1 MGRQQKE
8 KNRILKRI
16 MNINL
21 RYEGMAFRQAIRW
34 MEADRDREIALI
46 RKQRG
51 VMMRILD
58 SNTRLMGMGWN
69 KLLEGAKAR
78 KGMLQNKLR
87 FVIKA
92 LTDQDAH
99 SVLSAY
105 NQLKQRCLMLMGV
118 GMGDAQMK
126 KVSLIKRM
134 MNKGHNLQIMAI
146 NSIKQ
151 FLHHSKDD
159 EEKAKCELERQEK
172 ERSRI
177 LRRIMNTNLR
187 FEGMAFRQAF
197 QFMEADR
204 EREIV
209 RVTKQRG
216 VMMRILDSNT
226 RLISAGW
233 NKLLEEAK
241 ARKSMLKNKLR
252 YVLKSLTDKDSAMT
266 LAAYNELKQ
275 RRLMLMGVGMGD
287 AEMKKIN
294 LIKRITNK
302 SRNLQA
308 MGVNALKN
316 FLAWA
321 RDHEEKLRQE
331 TERQQKE
338 KIRILKRIMNINLR
352 FEGMAFR
359 QAIRWM
365 EADRDREIAL
375 IRKQRG
381 VMMRILD
388 SNTRL
393 MGMGWNKLLEG
404 AKARKGMLQNKLRFV
419 IKALTDQDAHSVLS
433 AYNQLK
439 QRCLMLMGVG
449 MGDAQMKKVSLI
461 KRMMNKGHNLQI
473 MALNSIKQF

>member
-21 RYEGMAFRQAIRW
+21 RYEGMAFRQAFIW

-58 SNTRLMGMGWN
+58 SNTRLMGMGYN

-78 KGMLQNKLR
+78 KGMLENKLK

-92 LTDQDAH
+92 LTDKDAQV
-99 SVLSAY
+99 VLAAY
-105 NQLKQRCLMLMGV
+105 NELKQRYLMLCGI
-118 GMGDAQMK
+118 GMGDAEMK

-151 FLHHSKDD
+151 FLYLGRDD
-159 EEKAKCELERQEK
+159 EEKARCEFERQEREK
-172 ERSRI
+172 DRI
-177 LRRIMNTNLR
+177 LKRIMNTNLR

-197 QFMEADR
+197 QFMESDR
-204 EREIV
+204 GREIV
-209 RVTKQRG
+209 CVTKQRG

-294 LIKRITNK
+294 LIKRMTNK

-359 QAIRWM
+359 Q
-365 EADRDREIAL
+365 E
-375 IRKQRG
+375 
-381 VMMRILD
+381 
-388 SNTRL
+388 
-393 MGMGWNKLLEG
+393 
-404 AKARKGMLQNKLRFV
+404 
-419 IKALTDQDAHSVLS
+419 VL
-433 AYNQLK
+433 
-439 QRCLMLMGVG
+439 
-449 MGDAQMKKVSLI
+449 
-461 KRMMNKGHNLQI
+461 
-473 MALNSIKQF
+473 

>member
-99 SVLSAY
+99 SILSAY

-172 ERSRI
+172 EKDRI

-197 QFMEADR
+197 QFMESDR

-266 LAAYNELKQ
+266 LAAYNDLKQ

-287 AEMKKIN
+287 ASLKKVN
-294 LIKRITNK
+294 LIKRIANK
-302 SRNLQA
+302 SQNLQV
-308 MGVNALKN
+308 MGINALKN

-321 RDHEEKLRQE
+321 RDHTEKLRQE
-331 TERQQKE
+331 HERQQKE
-338 KIRILKRIMNINLR
+338 KNRILKRIMNINLR
-352 FEGMAFR
+352 YEGMAFR

-404 AKARKGMLQNKLRFV
+404 AKARKGMLENKLKFV
-419 IKALTDQDAHSVLS
+419 LKALTDINS
-433 AYNQLK
+433 AWILTAYNGLKERKRIIDEKSLNNICANQLK
-439 QRCLMLMGVG
+439 IR
-449 MGDAQMKKVSLI
+449 LI
-461 KRMMNKGHNLQI
+461 RKITDKSYNLQV
-473 MALNSIKQF
+473 SG

>member
-1 MGRQQKE
+1 MGNKLLEEAKARKSMLKNKLRYIFKSLTDKDSAMTLAAYNELKQRRLMLMGVGMGDASLKKVNLIKRIANKSRNLQVMGINALKNFLVWARDHTEKLRQEHERQQKE

-21 RYEGMAFRQAIRW
+21 RFEGMAFRQAIRW

-197 QFMEADR
+197 QFMESDR

-241 ARKSMLKNKLR
+241 ARKSMTKNKLR
-252 YVLKSLTDKDSAMT
+252 YVLKSLTDKDSAMS
-266 LAAYNELKQ
+266 LAAYNALKQ

-287 AEMKKIN
+287 ASLKKIN

-302 SRNLQA
+302 SHYLQVMA
-308 MGVNALKN
+308 INALKTY
-316 FLAWA
+316 LA
-321 RDHEEKLRQE
+321 L
-331 TERQQKE
+331 
-338 KIRILKRIMNINLR
+338 
-352 FEGMAFR
+352 
-359 QAIRWM
+359 
-365 EADRDREIAL
+365 DRDFE
-375 IRKQRG
+375 
-381 VMMRILD
+381 
-388 SNTRL
+388 
-393 MGMGWNKLLEG
+393 
-404 AKARKGMLQNKLRFV
+404 
-419 IKALTDQDAHSVLS
+419 
-433 AYNQLK
+433 
-439 QRCLMLMGVG
+439 
-449 MGDAQMKKVSLI
+449 
-461 KRMMNKGHNLQI
+461 
-473 MALNSIKQF
+473 

>member
-1 MGRQQKE
+1 MRILDSNTRLISAGWNKLLEEAKARKSMLKNKLRYIFKSLTDRDAQYTLTAYNELKQRYLMLCGIGMGDAELKKVNLIRRITNKSRNLQVMGVNSLKAFLANERAREQRIKEELERQQKE
-8 KNRILKRI
+8 KTRILKRI

-21 RYEGMAFRQAIRW
+21 RYEGMAFRQAFIW

-159 EEKAKCELERQEK
+159 EEKAKCELESQEK

-197 QFMEADR
+197 QFMESDR

-266 LAAYNELKQ
+266 
-275 RRLMLMGVGMGD
+275 
-287 AEMKKIN
+287 
-294 LIKRITNK
+294 
-302 SRNLQA
+302 
-308 MGVNALKN
+308 
-316 FLAWA
+316 
-321 RDHEEKLRQE
+321 
-331 TERQQKE
+331 
-338 KIRILKRIMNINLR
+338 
-352 FEGMAFR
+352 
-359 QAIRWM
+359 
-365 EADRDREIAL
+365 
-375 IRKQRG
+375 
-381 VMMRILD
+381 
-388 SNTRL
+388 
-393 MGMGWNKLLEG
+393 
-404 AKARKGMLQNKLRFV
+404 
-419 IKALTDQDAHSVLS
+419 
-433 AYNQLK
+433 
-439 QRCLMLMGVG
+439 
-449 MGDAQMKKVSLI
+449 
-461 KRMMNKGHNLQI
+461 
-473 MALNSIKQF
+473 

>member
-99 SVLSAY
+99 SILSAY
-105 NQLKQRCLMLMGV
+105 NQLKQRCLMLLGV

-197 QFMEADR
+197 QFMESDR

-241 ARKSMLKNKLR
+241 ARKSMTKNKLR
-252 YVLKSLTDKDSAMT
+252 YVLKSLTDKDSAMS
-266 LAAYNELKQ
+266 LAAYNALKQ

-287 AEMKKIN
+287 ASLKKIN

-302 SRNLQA
+302 SHYLQVMA
-308 MGVNALKN
+308 INALKTY
-316 FLAWA
+316 LALD
-321 RDHEEKLRQE
+321 RDFEEKLRQE

-359 QAIRWM
+359 QAI
-365 EADRDREIAL
+365 
-375 IRKQRG
+375 
-381 VMMRILD
+381 
-388 SNTRL
+388 
-393 MGMGWNKLLEG
+393 
-404 AKARKGMLQNKLRFV
+404 
-419 IKALTDQDAHSVLS
+419 
-433 AYNQLK
+433 
-439 QRCLMLMGVG
+439 
-449 MGDAQMKKVSLI
+449 
-461 KRMMNKGHNLQI
+461 
-473 MALNSIKQF
+473 

>member
-1 MGRQQKE
+1 MGNKLLEEAKARKSMLKNKLRYIFKSLTDKDSAMTLAAYNELKQRRLMLMGVGMGDASLKKVNLIKRIANKSRNLQVMGINALKNFLVWARDHTEKLRQEHERQQKE

-99 SVLSAY
+99 SILSAY

-159 EEKAKCELERQEK
+159 EEKARCEFERQQREK
-172 ERSRI
+172 DRI
-177 LRRIMNTNLR
+177 LKRIMNTNLR

-352 FEGMAFR
+352 FEG
-359 QAIRWM
+359 
-365 EADRDREIAL
+365 
-375 IRKQRG
+375 
-381 VMMRILD
+381 
-388 SNTRL
+388 
-393 MGMGWNKLLEG
+393 
-404 AKARKGMLQNKLRFV
+404 
-419 IKALTDQDAHSVLS
+419 
-433 AYNQLK
+433 
-439 QRCLMLMGVG
+439 
-449 MGDAQMKKVSLI
+449 
-461 KRMMNKGHNLQI
+461 
-473 MALNSIKQF
+473 